1 MIDAVTLDLI
11 RNSLEGVAPSAIATC
26 DADGTPNVSLLSQV
40 HHVDAEHVA
49 LSYQFFNKTRRNLLA
64 NPVATLELVDPET
77 AAQHRLTVRYLRTE
91 TEGPLFESMRAKLSG
106 IASHVGMQGVF
117 RLLGADVCRVLSVE
131 RVPGPSLPVV
141 PRGHGL
147 LPATRRC
154 CERLAGAADQAE
166 LFDRLLGELRHGFG
180 VEHAQILM
188 HDEPAG
194 RLYAVATM
202 GYRESGVG
210 AEVTLG
216 EGVIGVAARERIP
229 IRISHMT
236 ADYGYGRAVRDS
248 LADPT
253 VAATEIPFPGLPE
266 PHSQLAVPIA
276 AGLRLFGVLFVESR
290 RELRFRYDDED
301 ALATVAALLAARLA
315 ALVPA
320 AELEDAV
327 PPGAVTDPGQGAPAT
342 VRHYAADDSV
352 FIDHDYLI
360 KGVAGAIFW
369 KLARDHVEQG
379 RTDFTNR
386 ELRLA
391 ADIRLPDAAENLEAR
406 LILLQRRLAERCRF
420 LRIEKTGRGR
430 FRLAVDRPL
439 ALEAMP

>member
-1 MIDAVTLDLI
+1 MSDAVTLDRI
-11 RNSLEGVAPSAIATC
+11 RNSLEGVAPAAIATC

-40 HHVDAEHVA
+40 HYVDGEHVA

-64 NPVATLELVDPET
+64 NPVATLQLVDPET

-91 TEGPLFESMRAKLSG
+91 TDGPLFESMKAKLSG

-117 RLLGADVCRVLSVE
+117 RLLGADVCRVVSVE
-131 RVPGPSLPVV
+131 RVPGASLPAE

-147 LPATRRC
+147 LSATRRC
-154 CERLAGAADQAE
+154 CERLAADADQAE
-166 LFDRLLGELRHGFG
+166 LFDRLLDGLRSGFG

-188 HDEPAG
+188 LDEPAD

-210 AEVTLG
+210 AEVALG
-216 EGVIGVAARERIP
+216 EGVIGVAARERVP
-229 IRISHMT
+229 IRITHVT
-236 ADYGYGRAVRDS
+236 AEYGYGRAVRDRI
-248 LADPT
+248 AD
-253 VAATEIPFPGLPE
+253 AAAIITEIPFPGLPE
-266 PHSQLAVPIA
+266 PYSQLAVPIT
-276 AGLRLFGVLFVESR
+276 AGPRLFGVLFVESR
-290 RELRFRYDDED
+290 REFRFRYDDED
-301 ALATVAALLAARLA
+301 ALATVAAQLAARLA

-320 AELEDAV
+320 AEAEETAPAGAAV
-327 PPGAVTDPGQGAPAT
+327 EAGQGVPAT

-439 ALEAMP
+439 SLEAMP